1 MKEFIAVLIA
11 ENIDRKPTQRH
22 VIVDSLDLD
31 MPILISNGLKKFKP
45 AEKSQEGA
53 KLWSINNQKQLIR
66 YKNKIY

>member
-53 KLWSINNQKQLIR
+53 KL
-66 YKNKIY
+66 

>member
-45 AEKSQEGA
+45 AGKPNEEA
-53 KLWSINNQKQLIR
+53 KL
-66 YKNKIY
+66 